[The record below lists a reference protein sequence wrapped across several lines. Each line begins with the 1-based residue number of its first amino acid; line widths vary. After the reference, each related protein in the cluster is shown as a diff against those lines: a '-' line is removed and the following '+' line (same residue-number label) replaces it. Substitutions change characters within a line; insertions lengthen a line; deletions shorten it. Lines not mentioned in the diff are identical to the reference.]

1 MKTEVWSLAPSC
13 LELSLGHL
21 SIGKC
26 TSKRKLNYVQD
37 KVSTVLTYLL
47 HFMGTAPSGIWWQQ
61 LGTDIYQLWPVYFL
75 CSGKA
80 SI

>member
-1 MKTEVWSLAPSC
+1 MYK
-13 LELSLGHL
+13 
-21 SIGKC
+21 
-26 TSKRKLNYVQD
+26 D